1 MTQYIERSLE
11 NDIKEFL
18 QIFPVTT
25 ILGPRQCGKSTLARK
40 IVRSFPHAVFL
51 DLEDATDRQK
61 LADPKLFFETNKN
74 KLVCIDEIQLT
85 PTLFSVLRTI
95 IDERGENGQLLVL
108 GSASRD
114 LIRQSSESLAGRIG
128 YLELTPFLAPEVPE
142 YETSNLWLRGGFPRS
157 LLASSERASF
167 LWRKNFIQTYLE
179 RDIPA
184 LGFDI
189 PAQMLKRLWTMI
201 AHSSGSILNSSKLGT
216 SLGVSH
222 TTLRKYIDLL
232 SQTFMVRLLEPLEAN
247 VKKRLV
253 KSPKIYI
260 RDSGVLHTLLD
271 IENKNDLLGNPI
283 LGNSWETFVVE
294 QIITQFPD
302 WKPTFYRTAAGAEMD
317 LVLSRGNKR
326 IGIEIKA
333 ASTPKVTKGFWSAI
347 EDLKLEKTWIISPIH
362 ESYFIRED
370 VRVSSLEEFLRVHQ
384 N

>member
-1 MTQYIERSLE
+1 MTKYIQRNLE
-11 NDIKEFL
+11 TNINEFL
-18 QIFPVTT
+18 TIFPVTA

-40 IVRSFPHAVFL
+40 IVASFPDAVFL

-61 LADPKLFFETNKN
+61 LSDPKLFFEINRG

-85 PTLFSVLRTI
+85 PNIFTVLRRI

-128 YLELTPFLAPEVPE
+128 YLELTPFLVPEVPQ
-142 YETSNLWLRGGFPRS
+142 YEISDIWLRGGFPRS

-167 LWRKNFIQTYLE
+167 IWRTNFIQTYLE
-179 RDIPA
+179 RDIPS
-184 LGFDI
+184 LGFAI
-189 PAQMLKRLWTMI
+189 PAQTLKRLWTMI
-201 AHSSGSILNSSKLGT
+201 AHSSGSILNSSKLGS

-260 RDSGVLHTLLD
+260 RDSGILHTLLD
-271 IENKNDLLGNPI
+271 IENRNDLLGNPI
-283 LGNSWETFVVE
+283 FGNSWESFVVE
-294 QIITQFPD
+294 QIITKFPD
-302 WKPTFYRTAAGAEMD
+302 WKPTFYRTAAGSEMD
-317 LVLSRGNKR
+317 LVLSRGNRR
-326 IGIEIKA
+326 IGIE
-333 ASTPKVTKGFWSAI
+333 
-347 EDLKLEKTWIISPIH
+347 
-362 ESYFIRED
+362 
-370 VRVSSLEEFLRVHQ
+370 
-384 N
+384 